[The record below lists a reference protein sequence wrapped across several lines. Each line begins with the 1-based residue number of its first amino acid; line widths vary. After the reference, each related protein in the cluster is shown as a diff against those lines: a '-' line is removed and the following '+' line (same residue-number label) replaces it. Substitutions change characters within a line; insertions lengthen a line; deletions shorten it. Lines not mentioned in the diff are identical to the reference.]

1 MADFNDNTP
10 ITFNPIGVIRSTM
23 KQRQDSPRQGSLS
36 DITAELHLYGG
47 ANFEP
52 ALEGLDTFER
62 IWLVFHFDLNDS
74 WNPKVRPPGAEKK
87 LGVFASRSPYR
98 PNGIGLSCVRLESIQ
113 GRVLTLSE
121 IDLLDGTPVL
131 DIKPYLPYADSFPD
145 AATGWTATTNRTWE
159 IEWEPSA
166 QRELWLLWDLGM
178 QSMEPFINSQLH
190 DNPTDE
196 KRKRIHHI
204 KDQLYHIAYRTWVIA
219 YSLNEDTVRILSIAS
234 AYTPERL
241 ADDEDPY
248 GDKAIHRAYVDA
260 IGPKPIDRSY
270 LKKHHQ

>member
-1 MADFNDNTP
+1 MTNFNESEP
-10 ITFNPIGVIRSTM
+10 IAFNPIGLIHSSM
-23 KQRQDSPRQGSLS
+23 KQRQDSPRQGTLS

-52 ALEGLDTFER
+52 ALEGLDAFER
-62 IWLVFHFDLNDS
+62 VWLVFQFDLNDS
-74 WNPKVRPPGAEKK
+74 WNPKVRPPGSEKK

-98 PNGIGLSCVRLESIQ
+98 PNAIGLSCVRLESIQ
-113 GRVLTLSE
+113 GRVLTFSE

-145 AATGWTATTNRTWE
+145 AATGWTATTNQTWE
-159 IEWEPSA
+159 IEWQPSA

-204 KDQLYHIAYRTWVIA
+204 KDNVYQIAYRTWVIE
-219 YSLNEDTVRILSIAS
+219 YSLSDDTVTILSIAS

-241 ADDEDPY
+241 TDDEDTY
-248 GDKAIHRAYVDA
+248 GDKAIHRAYVDT
-260 IGPKPIDRSY
+260 IGPKPVNRNH
-270 LKKHHQ
+270 LKKHHK